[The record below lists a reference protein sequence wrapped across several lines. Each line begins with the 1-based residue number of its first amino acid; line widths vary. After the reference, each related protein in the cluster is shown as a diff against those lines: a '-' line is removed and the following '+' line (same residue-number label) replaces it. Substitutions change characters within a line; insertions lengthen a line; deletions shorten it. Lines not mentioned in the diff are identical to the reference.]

1 MAGIGRHRR
10 GRRRDPATAD
20 PLRLGAHRATP
31 RDLYHV
37 MLKVSW
43 GMLSGALALLY
54 VACNLLFGALYLLQ
68 PGSIASAKP
77 GSLADA
83 FFFSVQTMSTIGYG
97 QLYPATVYANVLMT
111 VEAMVGIAIYAVAAG
126 IVFARFSRPTS
137 RVLFSKVAVVTRFGG
152 VPTLMFRCANERRNR
167 IVEAEVRVYFAREE
181 TSAEGLTM
189 RRTYDLAL
197 ARSRN
202 PLFTFSWTVMHPID
216 ERSPLYGIDPDFL
229 ASQDAAIV
237 VTLMGTDET
246 LSQPVFARHSYSA
259 SQILWGRQFSN
270 ILNRLEDGQ
279 RVVDYRRFHDTEESQ
294 V

>member
-1 MAGIGRHRR
+1 MARRRR

-20 PLRLGAHRATP
+20 PLRLGAHRTTP

-37 MLKVSW
+37 MLTVSW
-43 GMLSGALALLY
+43 ATLALALALIY
-54 VACNLLFGALYLLQ
+54 LLANLLFGALYLLE
-68 PGSIASAKP
+68 PGSIANAKP

-83 FFFSVQTMSTIGYG
+83 FFFSVETMSTIGYG
-97 QLYPATVYANVLMT
+97 TLYPQTVYANVLMT
-111 VEAMVGIAIYAVAAG
+111 AEAMVGIAIYALAAG

-137 RVLFSKVAVVTRFGG
+137 RVLFSDVAVVTRFNA

-167 IVEAEVRVYFAREE
+167 IVEAEVRLYFAREE
-181 TSAEGLTM
+181 TSAEGVTM

-216 ERSPLYGIDPDFL
+216 ERSPLYGVDPDFL
-229 ASQDAAIV
+229 ASQDAAVV

-246 LSQPVFARHSYSA
+246 LSQPVFARHSYDA
-259 SQILWGRQFSN
+259 AQILWGRQFAN